1 MRCWGRL
8 RRIQPF
14 GSVTFTLFL
23 PISDDRLGMLT
34 AIRTPILG
42 MPAAPLPVGLN
53 IVVPVV
59 RVGGSSG
66 LLPTAFA
73 FPLAL
78 GGSAELL
85 AGGLRTGVKEFAT
98 GRTTPLFHTKPLF
111 D

>member
-1 MRCWGRL
+1 MCWGWL
-8 RRIQPF
+8 RRFQPL
-14 GSVTFTLFL
+14 GPVTFTLFV

-34 AIRTPILG
+34 AIRRPIVG
-42 MPAAPLPVGLN
+42 MPAAPLAVGLN

-59 RVGGSSG
+59 RIGGSPG

-78 GGSAELL
+78 GGSAERLL
-85 AGGLRTGVKEFAT
+85 GRLRTGVKEFAT

>member
-1 MRCWGRL
+1 MRCWGWL

-14 GSVTFTLFL
+14 GPVTFMLFL
-23 PISDDRLGMLT
+23 PIENDRLRVLT
-34 AIRTPILG
+34 AIRRPIVR
-42 MPAAPLPVGLN
+42 MPAAPLAVGLN
-53 IVVPVV
+53 IVVPII
-59 RVGGSSG
+59 RIGGSSG

-85 AGGLRTGVKEFAT
+85 LGRLRAGVKELAT